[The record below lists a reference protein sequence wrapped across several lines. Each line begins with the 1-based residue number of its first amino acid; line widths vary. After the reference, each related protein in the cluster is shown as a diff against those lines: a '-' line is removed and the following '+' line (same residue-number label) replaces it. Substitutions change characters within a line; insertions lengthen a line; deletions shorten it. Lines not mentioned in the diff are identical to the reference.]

1 LLFNTIPSSLSLS
14 SLSSLSHLSSPLSC
28 TGIIYKLAE
37 QEQRDTGITLVL
49 DLVVVLVL
57 VIVAGIMS
65 GLTLGLL
72 SLDTVNLEIII
83 NAGDAKDSENAKK

>member
-1 LLFNTIPSSLSLS
+1 M
-14 SLSSLSHLSSPLSC
+14 
-28 TGIIYKLAE
+28 TGAIFAE
-37 QEQRDTGITLVL
+37 KEEEERDTGGKLIL
-49 DLVVVLVL
+49 DLVVVLAL

-83 NAGDAKDSENAKK
+83 NAGDAKDAANAKKYVS